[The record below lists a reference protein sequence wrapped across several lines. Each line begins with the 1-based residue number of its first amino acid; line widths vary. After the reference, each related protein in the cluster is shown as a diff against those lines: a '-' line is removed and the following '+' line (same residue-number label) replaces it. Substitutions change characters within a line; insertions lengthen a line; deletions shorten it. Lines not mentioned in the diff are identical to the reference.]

1 MHRIKIKSP
10 ANFFYGLNKT
20 FLWVDLSFFNSSYWW
35 YYNDKEGLPD
45 IGGTTIQ
52 DVVGHLD
59 LNVTE
64 VCSQGPNWQYPSIG
78 LDNGLVPNRQQGIIC
93 TNADRIRWRIYAALW
108 GTEYLI
114 STYQCNTHLR
124 N

>member
-1 MHRIKIKSP
+1 M
-10 ANFFYGLNKT
+10 NKT

-35 YYNDKEGLPD
+35 YYNDKESLPD

-78 LDNGLVPNRQQGIIC
+78 LDNGLVPNRQQGIIW
-93 TNADRIRWRIYAALW
+93 TNADRIRWRIYAALL
-108 GTEYLI
+108 GTE
-114 STYQCNTHLR
+114 
-124 N
+124 